1 VYVNIRRAEIPSLRF
16 QRAAAI
22 PSFHV
27 MTTFLDLL
35 RGPRTPLYLAPQ
47 AGVSESPF
55 RRLCRRFGAD
65 VVVSEFV
72 SAAGIVMGSRRS
84 RDYLRFDEAERPIGI
99 QIFGADPA
107 QMADAAALV
116 SDVYGPDFVDINF
129 GCPVKKVVK
138 RNGGSG
144 CLRDLDLVE
153 RIIRAVKAATPVPTT
168 VKVRSGF
175 DEATRDPVGIALRCQ
190 DAGAAVLCLH
200 PRTRADMY
208 SGQARWDEIAAVVDV
223 LDIPVIG
230 NGDIRTGADAARMR
244 DETGCAAVMIAR
256 GSHGDPWIFAQA
268 RAALDGKPVPP
279 TPDTEERFEICL
291 EHARNAIAFER
302 DPTRA
307 IIEFR
312 KHLGWY
318 TKGLPD
324 GRRLR
329 TELFQ
334 ATSLQ
339 DVERLLEGYLEE
351 QRSTA
356 PA

>member
-1 VYVNIRRAEIPSLRF
+1 MSADVFS
-16 QRAAAI
+16 
-22 PSFHV
+22 
-27 MTTFLDLL
+27 FLDS
-35 RGPRTPLYLAPQ
+35 GRTPLYLAPQ

-72 SAAGIVMGSRRS
+72 SAAGIVMGTSRS
-84 RDYLRFDEAERPIGI
+84 RDYLRFDEEERPIGI
-99 QIFGADPA
+99 QIFGAEP
-107 QMADAAALV
+107 QMMADAAALV
-116 SDVYGPDFVDINF
+116 AEVHAPDFIDINF

-144 CLRDLDLVE
+144 CLRDLDLVG
-153 RIIRAVKAATPVPTT
+153 RIVRAVDDATPLPTT
-168 VKVRSGF
+168 VKIRSGF
-175 DEATRDPVGIALRCQ
+175 DEQSRDPVHIGLRCR
-190 DAGAAVLCLH
+190 DAGARALCLH

-208 SGQARWDEIAAVVDV
+208 GGEARWSEIAALVEA

-230 NGDIRTGADAARMR
+230 NGDVRTGADARRMR
-244 DETGCAAVMIAR
+244 DETGCAGIMIAR

-268 RAALDGKPVPP
+268 RAALDGTPIPP
-279 TPDTEERFEICL
+279 DPDVDERFGICL

-302 DPTRA
+302 DPERA
-307 IIEFR
+307 IIDFR

-334 ATSLQ
+334 ASTLQ
-339 DVERLLEGYLEE
+339 DVERLIEGYRAGGRRADAELVA
-351 QRSTA
+351 SV
-356 PA
+356 

>member
-1 VYVNIRRAEIPSLRF
+1 MQPPLLQPRF
-16 QRAAAI
+16 LAWLAN
-22 PSFHV
+22 
-27 MTTFLDLL
+27 
-35 RGPRTPLYLAPQ
+35 GRTPLYLAPQ

-72 SAAGIVMGSRRS
+72 SAAGIVRDSPRS
-84 RDYLRFDEAERPIGI
+84 RGYLRFDDAERPIGI

-107 QMADAAALV
+107 VMADAAALV
-116 SDVYGPDFVDINF
+116 AEVYAPDYIDINF

-153 RIIRAVKAATPVPTT
+153 RIIRAVDDATPLPTT
-168 VKVRSGF
+168 VKIRSGF
-175 DEATRDPVGIALRCQ
+175 DEATRDPVGIARRCQ
-190 DAGAAVLCLH
+190 DAGAKVLCLH

-208 SGQARWDEIAAVVDV
+208 GGHARWTEIAAVVEA
-223 LDIPVIG
+223 LHIPVIG
-230 NGDIRTGADAARMR
+230 NGDIVTGEDARRMR
-244 DETGCAAVMIAR
+244 DETGCAGVMIAR
-256 GSHGDPWIFAQA
+256 GSHGDPWIFARA
-268 RAALDGKPVPP
+268 RAALDGLPQPAE
-279 TPDTEERFEICL
+279 PDVEERFAVCV
-291 EHARNAIAFER
+291 EHARNAIAFEPDGR
-302 DPTRA
+302 RA
-307 IIEFR
+307 IIDFR

-334 ATSLQ
+334 VTSLEQ
-339 DVERLLEGYLEE
+339 VEEMLARYRAELPEPVF
-351 QRSTA
+351 A
-356 PA
+356 